1 MERISRIQLAAQGS
15 QREQFLL
22 ERGLR
27 IYRQTTGRLR
37 EMAAGLVS
45 YWKQL
50 MDQGSL
56 IDRERNYEQVKE
68 RLDWLEA
75 QAEADPF
82 AGDFWDEEL
91 ESGEEE
97 LSVDFSE
104 DDLEE

>member
-1 MERISRIQLAAQGS
+1 
-15 QREQFLL
+15 
-22 ERGLR
+22 
-27 IYRQTTGRLR
+27 
-37 EMAAGLVS
+37 
-45 YWKQL
+45 

-56 IDRERNYEQVKE
+56 IERERNYEQVKE

-82 AGDFWDEEL
+82 AGDFWDDEPWDGDFWDEEL

-97 LSVDFSE
+97 LSGDFSE